1 MAGPS
6 CSVLSPR
13 ARVSDELV
21 DDLVRLVGHERDGNS
36 FWVRDTRKVGG
47 TYEGERRPFILFSE
61 PRDEVDLRAMKEA
74 LGWAPLQEI
83 GLAAMCN
90 DAKDH
95 RILGEMA
102 LWLSEKLSGVVDLC
116 GEIPELDGQA
126 ARVAYQA
133 AAGHTAYISVA
144 DPEELRAWL
153 ASAAFRMVK

>member
-13 ARVSDELV
+13 ASASDEFVDELV
-21 DDLVRLVGHERDGNS
+21 SLVGNERDGNS
-36 FWVRDTRKVGG
+36 FWVCDTRKIGG
-47 TYEGERRPFILFSE
+47 IYEGERRPFVLFSE
-61 PRDEVDLRAMKEA
+61 PRDEVDLRAIKEA
-74 LGWAPLQEI
+74 VGWAPLQEI

-95 RILGEMA
+95 RVLGEMA

-126 ARVAYQA
+126 ARAAYQT
-133 AAGHTAYISVA
+133 AAGHTAYISVT
-144 DPEELRAWL
+144 DPEGLRAWL
-153 ASAAFRMVK
+153 ANATFRMVK